1 MVIKCPNCQH
11 YVSDMAPTCPHC
23 GTILK
28 DDVPSSEIT
37 IEREQI
43 PEGSINE
50 EQSVV
55 IPQSNQY
62 TQPKLV
68 EQPNSPKME
77 ESLVEVPS
85 VQTALQSQ
93 PSVDVSPSP
102 SYSASVAPILPS
114 SAYQESKNTNG
125 TLIDNEPV
133 SYQPVTYARPES
145 TVNWKK
151 IITIVLCVILV
162 AGLGVGGY
170 FVYTDYAEKKAK
182 EEARLKAEQEEREEQ
197 QRLAELEA
205 ADWERATVDGT
216 EQGYKRYLEEHAD
229 GKHAKDAKEKLAYI
243 EKQRL
248 TDNEVYD
255 VRNIIESFFYNAANG
270 DEEEMLRCLSP
281 TMNNFL
287 GKANASKV
295 DAISFMR
302 RIHADDVYSVNISMD
317 SDDIK
322 VEKTVGDDDVVTYAA
337 DFSYDQRL
345 EREDTSLETFA
356 SMKGHA
362 VLNESYKIT
371 SLTLKKLSSY

>member
-1 MVIKCPNCQH
+1 MKKCPNCGTQNEDDSLFCAECGKLIPQGT
-11 YVSDMAPTCPHC
+11 VCPHC
-23 GTILK
+23 GAA
-28 DDVPSSEIT
+28 
-37 IEREQI
+37 
-43 PEGSINE
+43 INE
-50 EQSVV
+50 GDAFCQNCGKKTDMDVLPTV
-55 IPQSNQY
+55 A
-62 TQPKLV
+62 
-68 EQPNSPKME
+68 SPMARACPHCGAAMNEGDAFCQNCGKR
-77 ESLVEVPS
+77 P
-85 VQTALQSQ
+85 
-93 PSVDVSPSP
+93 
-102 SYSASVAPILPS
+102 
-114 SAYQESKNTNG
+114 
-125 TLIDNEPV
+125 NEPV

-151 IITIVLCVILV
+151 IITIVLCFILV